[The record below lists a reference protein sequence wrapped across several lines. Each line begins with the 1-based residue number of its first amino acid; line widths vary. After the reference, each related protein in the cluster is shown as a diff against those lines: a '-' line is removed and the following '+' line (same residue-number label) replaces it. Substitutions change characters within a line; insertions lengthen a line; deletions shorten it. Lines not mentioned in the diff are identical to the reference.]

1 VENGLKAFEEGR
13 HIRRWFFQ
21 KGILGLFRRLG
32 IYNRDWG
39 LYYSRKGLNR
49 GETFGRAVLIR
60 DGAY

>member
-1 VENGLKAFEEGR
+1 LRKDGILGGG
-13 HIRRWFFQ
+13 FFQ

-39 LYYSRKGLNR
+39 LYYNWKGLNR
-49 GETFGRAVLIR
+49 GEIFGRVVLIR

>member
-1 VENGLKAFEEGR
+1 MYYMDKAFEEGG
-13 HIRRWFFQ
+13 HIRCFFQ

-49 GETFGRAVLIR
+49 GEIFGRVVLFR